1 MVIQHNMAA
10 IGANRY
16 LSINTKNRAKS
27 MEKLSSGYYIN
38 RAADNAAG
46 LSISEKMRSQIREL
60 TRASENAQDGISMV
74 QTAEGAL
81 NEVIDMLQRM
91 NELAVKAANET
102 NSEDDR
108 SMIQDEVSQLISE
121 IDRISDTTHFNEIPL
136 LKGEP
141 GNKVA
146 INGAGHVGGS
156 SLYTVRANQD
166 LFIFP
171 NGQDKNG
178 IKIESG
184 TYVDEKYMDSATGDF
199 KSDYDVYVKAD
210 DQTLGS
216 FPWGWG
222 NCIYFGPG
230 ANVINESNPS
240 EIYKFTGGVL
250 PLGHGNIASGK
261 MRIIDVNGQPVMTPQ
276 EGYIIITNATS
287 SAFTKQQRT
296 DLKNETKTVNIFV
309 GAGNSI
315 RVRLEDMHSNALGI
329 SDLSVS
335 GNDGTNAQNSIDKI
349 NSAMERVSS
358 YRSYLGAMQ
367 NRLEHTIKNLD
378 NAAENTTAA
387 ESRIR
392 DTNMATEMVKL
403 AKNNILLQVGQSML
417 TQANQSKQGV
427 LSLLG

>member
-10 IGANRY
+10 MGANRY

-27 MEKLSSGYYIN
+27 MEKLSSGYSIN

-91 NELAVKAANET
+91 NELDVKAANET

-171 NGQDKNG
+171 DGQDKNG

-184 TYVDEKYMDSATGDF
+184 TYVEEKYMDSATGDF

-210 DQTLGS
+210 EQTVGGFPPWLGGQWS
-216 FPWGWG
+216 
-222 NCIYFGPG
+222 GPG
-230 ANVINESNPS
+230 AWVVNESNPS
-240 EIYKFTGGVL
+240 EIYKFTGGTLVL
-250 PLGHGNIASGK
+250 NHPNIGKGK
-261 MRIIDVNGQPVMTPQ
+261 MRIIDVNGQRVMTPQ
-276 EGYIIITNATS
+276 EGYIIIDNATA

-315 RVRLEDMHSNALGI
+315 RVRLEDMHSNALEI

-378 NAAENTTAA
+378 NAAENATAA

-392 DTNMATEMVKL
+392 DTNMATEMVKF